1 MVDVI
6 LLISGSSKRMGNE
19 KALLP
24 FNKTKNFVCQLL
36 MAYSKLQD
44 SHIFI
49 VVNKNNE
56 VAIKHSCAKFIRQI
70 TFVLN
75 PNPEKG
81 RLSSIVLG
89 LGLLKQDRG
98 AFIQNIDNPFTSV
111 DLLRAMLKNYQPD
124 SFLVPQFNGKNG
136 HPLLLGAHLV
146 HDLKSKLGTPTDL
159 KSFLNSQNKRSHIT
173 QEKAIL
179 ANINCPEEFQKWFPN
194 LVMEN

>member
-6 LLISGSSKRMGNE
+6 LLISGSSKRMGKE

-24 FNKTKNFVCQLL
+24 FTKTRNFVCQLL
-36 MAYSKLQD
+36 MTYFKLQD
-44 SHIFI
+44 SRVFI

-56 VAIKHSCAKFIRQI
+56 DVIKHACAKFNQQI
-70 TFVLN
+70 VFVVN

-81 RLSSIVLG
+81 RLSSIVIG
-89 LGLLKQDRG
+89 LELLKRDRG
-98 AFIQNIDNPFTSV
+98 VFIQNIDNPFTSV

-136 HPLLLGAHLV
+136 HPLLLGANLV
-146 HDLKSKLGTPTDL
+146 QELKSKLGTTTDL
-159 KSFLNSQNKRSHIT
+159 KSFLNNQKKRSHIT
-173 QEKAIL
+173 QEKEIL

-194 LVMEN
+194 VVI